1 MRAVQE
7 DGSFRRRTSRK
18 KGKGGVWML
27 RKIYRELKSIRKEL
41 QEIKEILKPKHVD
54 IYIGR
59 EKMN

>member
-1 MRAVQE
+1 
-7 DGSFRRRTSRK
+7 
-18 KGKGGVWML
+18 ML
-27 RKIYRELKSIRKEL
+27 GKIYRELKAIRKEL

>member
-1 MRAVQE
+1 
-7 DGSFRRRTSRK
+7 
-18 KGKGGVWML
+18 ML